1 MGRVVCYRAWAL
13 LRGPRSHLGLSR
25 QSPGTFRAP
34 VATDAQVSLAN
45 LTAGHAL
52 QPLVPRPQAPGSG
65 SAWGREAAGPPR
77 ALHLKEISWDPQ
89 KPATLIAGILFLV
102 SFEGS
107 LQVLGVI
114 SREPAWSLGPIVPQ
128 PFPCHAAPAMTPNK
142 NGESRLP
149 RGGAGYGREDGAHT
163 QREGCT
169 APPPPTRGTR
179 CPPPRLAGPL
189 FLFFIRRG
197 RGTSRRP
204 GAEAVGVGF
213 LSPPLSESPD
223 CR

>member
-149 RGGAGYGREDGAHT
+149 RGGAGYGREDRAHT
-163 QREGCT
+163 RERAAQLHLPQQGGRG
-169 APPPPTRGTR
+169 APHPAS
-179 CPPPRLAGPL
+179 LV
-189 FLFFIRRG
+189 LFFCF
-197 RGTSRRP
+197 S
-204 GAEAVGVGF
+204 
-213 LSPPLSESPD
+213 
-223 CR
+223 